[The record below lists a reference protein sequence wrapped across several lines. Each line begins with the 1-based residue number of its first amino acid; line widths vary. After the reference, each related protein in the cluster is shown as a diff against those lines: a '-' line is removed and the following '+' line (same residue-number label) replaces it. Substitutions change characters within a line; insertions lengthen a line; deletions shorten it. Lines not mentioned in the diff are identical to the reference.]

1 MTINEAHLVALRNT
15 VTLTYIPV
23 MTPGLYDRFPW
34 PPETFPGHIRW
45 IPVPFRGGKRCERCE
60 RCSCKDFPTGVKI
73 LVKNV
78 IKGGEKMFSPKLY
91 LKNVIKGG
99 LKTAGNQKY
108 L

>member
-1 MTINEAHLVALRNT
+1 ME
-15 VTLTYIPV
+15 
-23 MTPGLYDRFPW
+23 
-34 PPETFPGHIRW
+34 
-45 IPVPFRGGKRCERCE
+45 PFVNRGGKRCERCE

-99 LKTAGNQKY
+99 VKTAGNHKC

>member
-1 MTINEAHLVALRNT
+1 MGPLEKELRKLSFYIVRKFLVSRVKNTKSSKFPPKTFKIPHLAKS
-15 VTLTYIPV
+15 
-23 MTPGLYDRFPW
+23 
-34 PPETFPGHIRW
+34 
-45 IPVPFRGGKRCERCE
+45 RGGKRCERCE

-99 LKTAGNQKY
+99 VKTAGNHKC

>member
-1 MTINEAHLVALRNT
+1 MKDWVPR
-15 VTLTYIPV
+15 V
-23 MTPGLYDRFPW
+23 
-34 PPETFPGHIRW
+34 GH
-45 IPVPFRGGKRCERCE
+45 RGGKRCERCE

-99 LKTAGNQKY
+99 VKTAGNHKC

>member
-1 MTINEAHLVALRNT
+1 MI
-15 VTLTYIPV
+15 
-23 MTPGLYDRFPW
+23 LYFDNYD
-34 PPETFPGHIRW
+34 GIKVNSD
-45 IPVPFRGGKRCERCE
+45 ILRGGKRCERCE

-78 IKGGEKMFSPKLY
+78 IKCGVNLFSPKLY

-99 LKTAGNQKY
+99 VKTAGNQKC

>member
-1 MTINEAHLVALRNT
+1 MSDFVQSGTIFDGEEEGEKRS
-15 VTLTYIPV
+15 
-23 MTPGLYDRFPW
+23 
-34 PPETFPGHIRW
+34 
-45 IPVPFRGGKRCERCE
+45 RGGKRCERCE

-78 IKGGEKMFSPKLY
+78 IKGGVFFSSPKSY

-99 LKTAGNQKY
+99 VKTAGNHKC

>member
-1 MTINEAHLVALRNT
+1 MRHKKAFT
-15 VTLTYIPV
+15 VT
-23 MTPGLYDRFPW
+23 D
-34 PPETFPGHIRW
+34 
-45 IPVPFRGGKRCERCE
+45 RGGKRCERCE

-78 IKGGEKMFSPKLY
+78 IKGGVKIFSPKLY

-99 LKTAGNQKY
+99 VKTAGNHKC